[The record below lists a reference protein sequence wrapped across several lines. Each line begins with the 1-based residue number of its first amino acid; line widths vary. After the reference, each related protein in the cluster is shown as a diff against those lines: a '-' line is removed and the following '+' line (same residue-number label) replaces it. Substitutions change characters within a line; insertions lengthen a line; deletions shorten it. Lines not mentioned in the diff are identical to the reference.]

1 MPRLPR
7 LRRKRRGQRQIALSS
22 GTDIMTAAEA
32 IGAERAAALGR
43 GEISAGPAILPEE
56 DVQGPGAPPPNPTR
70 PDAAL
75 GEPFVVCQN
84 LVKIY
89 KVDELEVFALQG
101 LDLEILRGELMAII
115 GSSGSGKTTLLNVL
129 GGLDAPTAGRA
140 FVAGWDL
147 LRMGNRARV
156 VYKRRTVGFVW
167 QNVSR
172 NLIPYLS
179 ALENVELPMIL
190 GGKFDRKRAQELLTA
205 VGLEKRMRHKPMNMS
220 GGEQQRVAIAIGL
233 ANNPSVLL
241 ADEPTGSLDSKTGAT
256 ILQVFREV
264 RDIFG
269 VTVIVVTHDRGMAS
283 AVDRFV
289 EIRDGKTSTE
299 SVRRNGDNT
308 YGEDESVVASEAT
321 HDQYTLLDSA
331 GRLQLPLSYVEN
343 LGLQGPSRVRL
354 TVEGNRIVI
363 EPPEK
368 GDFETE

>member
-1 MPRLPR
+1 MRRLPW
-7 LRRKRRGQRQIALSS
+7 RRKARRGQWSAR
-22 GTDIMTAAEA
+22 DIMADAEA
-32 IGAERAAALGR
+32 IGIKKAE
-43 GEISAGPAILPEE
+43 EE
-56 DVQGPGAPPPNPTR
+56 PDEGPGGPPPNPTR

-101 LDLEILRGELMAII
+101 LDLEIDRGELMAII

-172 NLIPYLS
+172 NLVPYLS

-190 GGKFDRKRAQELLTA
+190 GGKFDRKRARELLTA
-205 VGLEKRMRHKPMNMS
+205 VGLEKRMRHKPMHMS

-241 ADEPTGSLDSKTGAT
+241 ADEPTGSLDSRTGAT
-256 ILQVFREV
+256 VLQVFRDV
-264 RDIFG
+264 RDIYG

-299 SVRRNGDNT
+299 SVRRNGNET
-308 YGEDESVVASEAT
+308 AYGRDESLVVASEAT
-321 HDQYTLLDSA
+321 HDEYTLLDSA
-331 GRLQLPLSYVEN
+331 GRLQLPLGYMEN

-354 TVEGNRIVI
+354 TVEGQRIVI
-363 EPPEK
+363 EPPDPTE
-368 GDFETE
+368 GDAGSHDPAAS